1 MPTKRA
7 TRLAR
12 EARLVAASAI
22 WLVTWSWTVRRAVN
36 WAVAALKASGTN
48 GCRTAALPSGGHYAG
63 QVVDPTRAVTLVDL
77 HHEPGLIGVG
87 LLDELLDEQ
96 RRLRRCVGQQ
106 EQPGLRVHGCDD
118 QRHLTLG
125 VELVGAQQG
134 IECGEL
140 PGAGGVAGVLRNEPE
155 GVDQGA
161 DDRVVGPGHA
171 VR

>member
-1 MPTKRA
+1 MPTNSGNQAGAGGAVGR
-7 TRLAR
+7 RVRDLAGHLVLDGA
-12 EARLVAASAI
+12 ARRQLGRGRTEGVGDQRI
-22 WLVTWSWTVRRAVN
+22 
-36 WAVAALKASGTN
+36 
-48 GCRTAALPSGGHYAG
+48 RTAARPPGGHRAG
-63 QVVDPTRAVTLVDL
+63 QVVDPARAVTLVDL

-96 RRLRRCVGQQ
+96 RRLRRCVAQQ
-106 EQPGLRVHGCDD
+106 DQPGLRVHGRGD

-140 PGAGGVAGVLRNEPE
+140 PGARGVAGVLRNEPE